1 MNVVWSVALASQ
13 GVLSSE
19 AIQELSPC
27 VLPGWDTGFGPE
39 EGTLLAGAAE
49 QWP

>member
-1 MNVVWSVALASQ
+1 MNVVWREALASQ

-19 AIQELSPC
+19 AIRELNPC

-39 EGTLLAGAAE
+39 EGNLLAGAPE